1 MALAEKI
8 ARSSAFGHAAPAE
21 QHPLAQVFH
30 QHRAILLGENRQDF
44 PHDLALAERPWRM
57 QIGLNDRVE
66 RLPEELAHVNLLQH
80 RVPDEWCL
88 TGCPDVNVKLPAG
101 VDFAILNTRITGD
114 GRPVVALPDDRIPQR
129 SKRAR
134 EDPLAMDSV
143 N

>member
-21 QHPLAQVFH
+21 QHALTQIFH
-30 QHRAILLGENRQDF
+30 QHRTILLGENRQDF

-80 RVPDEWCL
+80 RLPGEWCL
-88 TGCPDVNVKLPAG
+88 TGCPYVNVKLPFG
-101 VDFAILNTRITGD
+101 VDFAILNTRIAGCD
-114 GRPVVALPDDRIPQR
+114 RSMVVPAGQSVPQR
-129 SKRAR
+129 
-134 EDPLAMDSV
+134 
-143 N
+143 